1 MTTTGINGA
10 LGCWAVVWHDMCAV
24 VESVHA
30 HEIDALRAALASD
43 MHAQV
48 VWMPWGVR
56 LDDAMKATEAAKKA
70 PGPWTGTLVA
80 GVITTNSSGAIEMDT
95 GLPPVRAHKAGC
107 TCTTGA
113 DDCFNPGGN

>member
-48 VWMPWGVR
+48 VWMPWGMR
-56 LDDAMKATEAAKKA
+56 LGDAIASAEAARKA
-70 PGPWTGTLVA
+70 PGATMG
-80 GVITTNSSGAIEMDT
+80 ED
-95 GLPPVRAHKAGC
+95 
-107 TCTTGA
+107 
-113 DDCFNPGGN
+113 